1 MQWGARRRCAFT
13 CAEHDRRPA
22 PHLSHT
28 YLVRWG
34 TLHLLP
40 LTWSEA
46 LCLAPAEAQ
55 AWPSVVAAVVAT
67 WGWGGMGCALCL
79 GYSRWAARVGT
90 KQNTHKRKKTQTE
103 PLAAS
108 ENKRFLRHLSR
119 KLLSILATWILP
131 YEHMDE
137 ELWVVLKAFP
147 KSTVLGTHAQCTLSL
162 PLELLWPSLH
172 SRKWPANFCL
182 VCFDSVLTVTFVIIL
197 MIIEYWFNI

>member
-1 MQWGARRRCAFT
+1 MAGSTLECCLLWSGLGSANSCYSLRWGSCLSLKPMQWGARRRCAFT
-13 CAEHDRRPA
+13 CAEPDRQPA

-40 LTWSEA
+40 LMWSEA

-55 AWPSVVAAVVAT
+55 AWPSVVAAAVAT

-90 KQNTHKRKKTQTE
+90 KQNTHKRKKTQIE

-108 ENKRFLRHLSR
+108 ENKRFLRHLWC

-131 YEHMDE
+131 
-137 ELWVVLKAFP
+137 
-147 KSTVLGTHAQCTLSL
+147 
-162 PLELLWPSLH
+162 
-172 SRKWPANFCL
+172 
-182 VCFDSVLTVTFVIIL
+182 
-197 MIIEYWFNI
+197 